1 MREGLETMT
10 HQEAERPGWFHRHRT
25 ATIAAAAVL
34 AIAVVGG
41 GTAYAMSGHGDDS
54 AAAALPT
61 APASPTPTSGM
72 TMKALPNGVPQSA
85 IFADTCAL
93 TRTAN
98 DDPILYPGQA
108 GVAMLHD
115 FFGNTGVTAGST
127 AATLTG
133 GGTNCTTS
141 ADASSY
147 WTPVLYRN
155 GQGLTPSKV
164 LIYWRTPGRDAA
176 TTQTM
181 PAGISMI
188 AGDEQATA
196 PQSRQVV
203 TWQCYRDGTGT
214 GAANTPRDCGSGE
227 QVRLVMTFPSCWDGH
242 TLDGAAQTNVV
253 YPGKGD
259 TCPADHPVRIPQVVL
274 HETYPTS
281 SAQNLTLSMG
291 PGMAGSTDT
300 AHADFVNGWTQ
311 ATFDTAFATC
321 VTGGKACGRVS
332 GPDATPAH
340 PDALV
345 NPAKAKRQMSSAPAR
360 PTR

>member
-1 MREGLETMT
+1 MT
-10 HQEAERPGWFHRHRT
+10 HQERERRSWFARHRT
-25 ATIAAAAVL
+25 AAIVAAVIL

-41 GTAYAMSGHGDDS
+41 GTAYAMAGHGTDS
-54 AAAALPT
+54 AAESLAAASPAATSGPTVT
-61 APASPTPTSGM
+61 APPA
-72 TMKALPNGVPQSA
+72 GVPQRA
-85 IFADTCAL
+85 IFTDTCGL
-93 TRTAN
+93 TKTAN
-98 DDPILYPGQA
+98 DDPILYPGQD

-133 GGTNCTTS
+133 GATTCTTS

-147 WTPVLYRN
+147 WTPVLYQD
-155 GQGLTPSKV
+155 GQALTPSKI

-176 TTQTM
+176 STQTM
-181 PAGISMI
+181 PAGISLI
-188 AGDEQATA
+188 AGDEKATA

-203 TWQCYRDGTGT
+203 AWQCDGGGDVTR
-214 GAANTPRDCGSGE
+214 AANTPQDCAAGE
-227 QVRLVMTFPSCWDGH
+227 QIRLVMTFPSCWDGH
-242 TLDGAAQTNVV
+242 TLDGATQANVV
-253 YPGKGD
+253 HPGRGD

-281 SAQNLTLSMG
+281 SAQHLTLSMG
-291 PGMAGSTDT
+291 PGMTGSTDT

-332 GPDATPAH
+332 GPDAAPAH

-345 NPAKAKRQMSSAPAR
+345 NPAKQQMSSASPQ

>member
-1 MREGLETMT
+1 MT
-10 HQEAERPGWFHRHRT
+10 GQHQNPERRGWFARHRT
-25 ATIAAAAVL
+25 ATIAAATIL
-34 AIAVVGG
+34 AIAVIGG
-41 GTAYAMSGHGDDS
+41 GTAFAMSGHDTGS
-54 AAAALPT
+54 AATA
-61 APASPTPTSGM
+61 APAPAATPSATSGM
-72 TMKALPNGVPQSA
+72 RMKAQPAGVPQSA
-85 IFADTCAL
+85 IFTDTCTL

-108 GVAMLHD
+108 GVAMLHN

-133 GGTNCTTS
+133 GQTNCTTS
-141 ADASSY
+141 VDASSY
-147 WTPVLYRN
+147 WTPVLYQN
-155 GQGLTPSKV
+155 GQALAPSKV

-181 PAGISMI
+181 PAGISLI
-188 AGDEQATA
+188 AGDEKATA
-196 PQSRQVV
+196 PQSRQIVR
-203 TWQCYRDGTGT
+203 WQCYSAGNATG
-214 GAANTPRDCGSGE
+214 GADTPRDCSAGE

-242 TLDGAAQTNVV
+242 TLDGAGQTNVV

-259 TCPADHPVRIPQVVL
+259 ACPADHPVRIPQVVL
-274 HETYPTS
+274 HENYPTS

-345 NPAKAKRQMSSAPAR
+345 NPARATQRMSSSPAQ

>member
-1 MREGLETMT
+1 MT
-10 HQEAERPGWFHRHRT
+10 HQEPGRSWVARHRT
-25 ATIAAAAVL
+25 TTIAAAAIL

-41 GTAYAMSGHGDDS
+41 GTAYAMSGHNNDS
-54 AAAALPT
+54 AAAA
-61 APASPTPTSGM
+61 APAASATATTPSGM
-72 TMKALPNGVPQSA
+72 RMKAPPAGVPQSA
-85 IFADTCAL
+85 IFTDTCGL
-93 TRTAN
+93 SRTAN

-108 GVAMLHD
+108 GVAMLHN

-133 GGTNCTTS
+133 GATTCTTG

-147 WTPVLYRN
+147 WTPVLYRD
-155 GQGLTPSKV
+155 GQALAPSKA

-181 PAGISMI
+181 PAGISLI
-188 AGDEQATA
+188 AGDEKATA

-203 TWQCYRDGTGT
+203 TWQCDGNGVIS
-214 GAANTPRDCGSGE
+214 GAADTPHDCAAGE
-227 QVRLVMTFPSCWDGH
+227 QVRLVLTFPSCWDGH
-242 TLDGAAQTNVV
+242 TLDGATQTNVI
-253 YPGKGD
+253 YPGTGD

-345 NPAKAKRQMSSAPAR
+345 NPAKARQPMSSAAAR